1 MNINTFPKWITNL
14 EDEDFMFIKRFILA
28 SGSLKELASNY
39 SVTYPTVR
47 LRLDRIIQK
56 IKLNE
61 ETQDEPYID
70 LIKKLVVSDELDY
83 NVAKL
88 LINEFKNSKKGEE

>member
-14 EDEDFMFIKRFILA
+14 EEEDFMFIKRFILA

-61 ETQDEPYID
+61 ESQDEPFID

>member
-1 MNINTFPKWITNL
+1 MNINTFPKWLTNL
-14 EDEDFMFIKRFILA
+14 EEEDFMFIKRFILA

-61 ETQDEPYID
+61 ESQDEPYID

>member
-1 MNINTFPKWITNL
+1 MNINTFPKWLTNL
-14 EDEDFMFIKRFILA
+14 EEEDFMFIKRFILA

-61 ETQDEPYID
+61 ESQDEPFID